1 MKIARGFGGRV
12 AKFKA
17 AAAAL
22 LAAAVLVTST
32 GSLAF
37 SNNKLAYA
45 ADGTAGICVPETHNL
60 GDDTA
65 VGSMNDTGV
74 ATYVGRN
81 FFRYSYPL
89 IKTNSI
95 RLRVLMA
102 LMLRKLRV

>member
-1 MKIARGFGGRV
+1 MKIARGFGGGGV

-81 FFRYSYPL
+81 FFVGTP
-89 IKTNSI
+89 IH
-95 RLRVLMA
+95 
-102 LMLRKLRV
+102 

>member
-1 MKIARGFGGRV
+1 MMIAKSIGGGA

-45 ADGTAGICVPETHNL
+45 ADLSDGALCTPT
-60 GDDTA
+60 
-65 VGSMNDTGV
+65 
-74 ATYVGRN
+74 RN
-81 FFRYSYPL
+81 
-89 IKTNSI
+89 
-95 RLRVLMA
+95 
-102 LMLRKLRV
+102 

>member
-1 MKIARGFGGRV
+1 MMMAFHHLILLAVGQVLQRSLEPALIAKSIGGGA

-45 ADGTAGICVPETHNL
+45 ADL
-60 GDDTA
+60 SD
-65 VGSMNDTGV
+65 
-74 ATYVGRN
+74 
-81 FFRYSYPL
+81 
-89 IKTNSI
+89 
-95 RLRVLMA
+95 
-102 LMLRKLRV
+102 